1 MGAPVNPDTIVYFR
15 NRFVPLED
23 AKVSILT
30 HALHYGTGV
39 FEGIR
44 GYWDSESQELFLLR
58 LPEHYRR
65 WKANCGILRLVVP
78 PGIEELC
85 DLTVGLARRN
95 HFEQNIYIRPLAY
108 KAAER
113 IGVSPDA
120 EDAFAVMAVPYG
132 DYLDSR
138 KGLHAGVTS
147 WRRVEDNAI
156 PGRAKICGAYVNSA
170 LASDEVRRNGFD
182 EAIFLN
188 EDGHVAEGASS
199 NLFLVRAGRLITPAV
214 SDNILEGIT
223 RDSVM
228 QLARQE
234 LHLDVVERSIDRSEL
249 YVSDEAFLT
258 GTAVEVAPITKV
270 DHRPVGSGAIGPVT
284 AALRALYGEATH
296 GHLPAYRG
304 WLSPVYESRPAAR
317 AA

>member
-1 MGAPVNPDTIVYFR
+1 MAAPVNPDTIVYFR
-15 NRFVPLED
+15 NCFVPLED

-44 GYWDSESQELFLLR
+44 GYWDSDLQELFLLR
-58 LPEHYRR
+58 VPEHYGR

-85 DLTVGLARRN
+85 DLTVDLVRRN

-108 KAAER
+108 KSAER

-120 EDAFAVMAVPYG
+120 DDAFAVMAVPYG

-223 RDSVM
+223 SDSVM

-249 YVSDEAFLT
+249 YVSDEAFFT

-284 AALRALYGEATH
+284 AALRRLYWEATH
-296 GHLPAYRG
+296 GRLPAYRG
-304 WLSPVYESRPAAR
+304 WLLPVYESRPAAR